1 MTITA
6 TSFWT
11 AANLAAL
18 TGGQWLGDPP
28 QSDLPIAGL
37 SIDSRTLRPGQAYLA
52 IPGDRFDGH
61 RFIPDAL
68 AQGAA
73 IAIAS
78 DPTKL
83 KPRASNLLLV
93 CDPVAALQALATAY
107 RDLLAEHECCVIA
120 VGGSNGKTTTRHL
133 IHQLLI
139 AGGLEG
145 TQSPKSFNNHLGVPL
160 TLLGASPD
168 HDFVA
173 CEIGTNHP
181 GEVAALAKILR
192 PDVAVITSIGA
203 EHLEFFGDLA
213 GVEREEYSLLDAL
226 APDGIAF
233 TPRDELEPY
242 GGELSLPGEHNRMN
256 AAYAEAVAMHLGV
269 DEDRIAAALARA
281 TPPPGRLNM
290 RRLAQGVT
298 LIDDTYNANPDSM
311 RAALGV
317 LAQHAGQRRV
327 AVLGDMFELG
337 SASAEAHRVTRELA
351 EQAADVSVFL
361 GERFGGQDWSDDLP
375 ARIAAMINPGDT
387 VLIKASRGMALER
400 IIPAITERY
409 PESEVR

>member
-1 MTITA
+1 MTSTT

-11 AANLAAL
+11 AAQLATI
-18 TGGQWLGDPP
+18 TGGQWLGEPP
-28 QSDLPIAGL
+28 ESDLPVTGL

-61 RFIPDAL
+61 SFIETAF
-68 AQGAA
+68 AEGAA

-78 DPTKL
+78 DQSKIGNRYS
-83 KPRASNLLLV
+83 KILLV
-93 CDPVAALQALATAY
+93 HDTVAALQALADAY
-107 RDLLAEHECCVIA
+107 RDVLAAHGCCVIA

-133 IHQLLI
+133 IHQLLV
-139 AGGLEG
+139 AGGLRG
-145 TQSPKSFNNHLGVPL
+145 SQSPRSFNNHLGVPL

-181 GEVAALAKILR
+181 GEVAALARILR

-213 GVEREEYSLLDAL
+213 GVEREEYALLEFL
-226 APDGIAF
+226 APDGLAY
-233 TPRDELEPY
+233 TPRDGLEPY
-242 GGELSLPGEHNRMN
+242 GGELALAGEHNRTN
-256 AAYAEAVAMHLGV
+256 AAFAEAVAMHLGV
-269 DEDRIAAALARA
+269 DEDRIAAALATA
-281 TPPPGRLNM
+281 TAPPGRLSV
-290 RRLAQGVT
+290 RRLAQDVI

-311 RAALGV
+311 RAALDV
-317 LAQHAGQRRV
+317 LAGHPATRRI

-337 SASAEAHRVTRELA
+337 DASAEAHRAVRELA
-351 EQAADVSVFL
+351 EQVTDAAVFI
-361 GERFGGQDWSDDLP
+361 GERFGGQRWTADLP
-375 ARIAAMINPGDT
+375 ARIAGMINPGDA

-400 IIPAITERY
+400 IIPAITDRY
-409 PESEVR
+409 PEEDG